1 MTKSSSTL
9 WLKSSLAGLGLAIA
23 AVGST
28 GCQITEG
35 GQTLPS
41 PYYQHDDI
49 QYFAPGP
56 EFKLQREAAA
66 MKAYKAEL
74 EMQQRGQ

>member
-1 MTKSSSTL
+1 VTKSSTL

-56 EFKLQREAAA
+56 EFKLQREASA

-74 EMQQRGQ
+74 DMQQRGQ

>member
-1 MTKSSSTL
+1 MTKSSTL

-56 EFKLQREAAA
+56 EFKLQREASA

>member
-1 MTKSSSTL
+1 VTKSSTL

-56 EFKLQREAAA
+56 EFKLQREASA

>member
-1 MTKSSSTL
+1 VTKSSSTL

-56 EFKLQREAAA
+56 EFKLQREASA

-74 EMQQRGQ
+74 DMQQRAQ

>member
-1 MTKSSSTL
+1 MTKTSSTL

-66 MKAYKAEL
+66 QKAYKAEL
-74 EMQQRGQ
+74 ELQQRGQ

>member
-1 MTKSSSTL
+1 VTKSTSTL

-56 EFKLQREAAA
+56 EFKLQREASA